1 MEESYIIELEGLP
14 SQEEILAEFYQ
25 PHLLILKEQPS

>member
-14 SQEEILAEFYQ
+14 SQEEILAEFYR
-25 PHLLILKEQPS
+25 PHLLILNG